1 MVHTSYVRCQNILKD
16 HLASGNS
23 LQDFTFLTRRH
34 ISVENL
40 KSRNVVPLVS
50 VTLAKYCELLN
61 LAYRQGQNYL
71 FNDIRNKQI
80 QTDAQLAY
88 LLASDEIEML
98 QGQTKADED
107 LAKKLDK
114 SWNSTMGNGDVI
126 CGQGGGTQQTER
138 KKKPTIDDMSPNAT
152 KSHANKTV
160 KVPEEIF
167 ESKLAEVKRDVLK
180 EAHELL
186 ESIFNKTFD
195 SKCTNAA
202 KVLRT
207 HEVYI
212 AVNALRDFGSI
223 LASKNLCIALVNSET
238 GEFYAG
244 FDTKDKTS
252 HDKQDAAGREE
263 SGTLVL
269 KSEISGNPVATS
281 DIDNQTVPGLG
292 VQYVGTSTYPQAVR
306 RQQYEQFGRPAFPN
320 IPPVTRV
327 TTLQHSL
334 ATSSH
339 RQDSLN
345 TQSHLN
351 KPSQPP
357 SASNLLLDV
366 QAVRSGST
374 SYESAGL
381 CGQYQEPVRAGSVL
395 YSGRGGSGTYSEFS
409 ENASAPNQTPIFQQ
423 NISSEQVNYIDKTSC
438 VGESGIVDKQGR
450 QAVPSS
456 TKSSVGGSD
465 DESGDPYQSEYL
477 PQEFSLA
484 VKSPSGKRKNIK
496 QIGGCQKK
504 MMTGH
509 EIPPESMQAMAESK
523 SLQITSAIEA
533 LRVKRTNDNFQN
545 LYPNIESLNR
555 KPSRGRTTHTA
566 FIKLLL
572 NTFTSWHLWRIRW
585 YLIF

>member
-1 MVHTSYVRCQNILKD
+1 MVHTSYIRCQNILKD

-23 LQDFTFLTRRH
+23 LQDYRFLTRRH

-40 KSRNVVPLVS
+40 KSRNVPPIG

-61 LAYRQGQNYL
+61 LAYRQGQNFL

-98 QGQTKADED
+98 QDQTKADED

-114 SWNSTMGNGDVI
+114 SWNSTMENGAVT
-126 CGQGGGTQQTER
+126 CGQGRGRQQTER
-138 KKKPTIDDMSPNAT
+138 KKKPTIDDTSPNAK

-160 KVPEEIF
+160 KAPEEIF
-167 ESKLAEVKRDVLK
+167 ESKLAEVKRDALK
-180 EAHELL
+180 EAHKLL

-244 FDTKDKTS
+244 FDAKDKAS

-263 SGTLVL
+263 LGTLVL
-269 KSEISGNPVATS
+269 KSEISGNPVPAS
-281 DIDNQTVPGLG
+281 DIDNQTVPGPG
-292 VQYVGTSTYPQAVR
+292 VQSAGTSTYPQAVR
-306 RQQYEQFGRPAFPN
+306 RQQYEQFGHPAFPN

-327 TTLQHSL
+327 TTLPQHSL
-334 ATSSH
+334 ATGSH

-351 KPSQPP
+351 KPSQPA
-357 SASNLLLDV
+357 SASNLLLDA

-374 SYESAGL
+374 YYESGQL

-395 YSGRGGSGTYSEFS
+395 YSGRGGGGTYSEFS
-409 ENASAPNQTPIFQQ
+409 ENASAPYQTPIFQQ
-423 NISSEQVNYIDKTSC
+423 NVSSKQVNYIDKTSC
-438 VGESGIVDKQGR
+438 VGESGIADKQGG
-450 QAVPSS
+450 QTVPSS
-456 TKSSVGGSD
+456 TKSSVGGSN

-496 QIGGCQKK
+496 QIGGRQKK
-504 MMTGH
+504 MMTGR

-523 SLQITSAIEA
+523 SLQITLAIEA
-533 LRVKRTNDNFQN
+533 LRVKRT
-545 LYPNIESLNR
+545 
-555 KPSRGRTTHTA
+555 KKTTSKTC
-566 FIKLLL
+566 I
-572 NTFTSWHLWRIRW
+572 RI
-585 YLIF
+585 LSH